1 MYLGHSKTCVF
12 RRRRCEI
19 YDCDTSPYLWDI
31 WTYNIDK
38 LEWSYNTTESDLI
51 SLNPFCY
58 TFKVLNWTS
67 YSCLLQVFEQNWM
80 YCTVTL
86 IIMLTFDYVRIRDI
100 TGSDCVCLKHIFF
113 IVHSKIFWPHFF
125 CDPWG
130 GESLRR
136 QDPFLEKA
144 VWQRLWQRLYGN
156 GYGKGYG
163 IGYGIG
169 YGKGYGTGY
178 MAKAAAKPLA
188 KVVAKSWEWQ
198 HPQTPL
204 PRKLAKD

>member
-1 MYLGHSKTCVF
+1 MY
-12 RRRRCEI
+12 R
-19 YDCDTSPYLWDI
+19 
-31 WTYNIDK
+31 
-38 LEWSYNTTESDLI
+38 
-51 SLNPFCY
+51 
-58 TFKVLNWTS
+58 
-67 YSCLLQVFEQNWM
+67 
-80 YCTVTL
+80 TVTL

-100 TGSDCVCLKHIFF
+100 TGSDCVCLKHIFSLYIQKYF
-113 IVHSKIFWPHFF
+113 NHIFFVIH
-125 CDPWG
+125 G
-130 GESLRR
+130 GGGSLRR

-144 VWQRLWQRLYGN
+144 VWQRLWQRLSGN
-156 GYGKGYG
+156 GYGKCYG

-169 YGKGYGTGY
+169 YGKGYGTGH